1 MSIRLNVDR
10 AKSLQRSIMRRAR
23 LPEFEKAD
31 ADYMKAL
38 ETNDTAEHAEVA
50 AKKQQLRDCTQ
61 QVTDGEITATDCTE
75 ATAQVKALWNEDL
88 LGAYSQKRVRGD
100 SDCEWN
106 RAEIS

>member
-10 AKSLQRSIMRRAR
+10 AKTLQRSRMRRAR

-38 ETNDTAEHAEVA
+38 ETNDTAKQAEVA